1 MEIKVTATGET
12 SLPSVDRAFPQKV
25 RCDGGDAYS
34 GNDTADPA
42 PLLASP
48 SGGTQKDLQSSQV
61 LPKGPHLGPHVH
73 EKTSPINTLSA
84 SLPTSYMTVRASVK
98 QRCRGKQRTP
108 PWIVLLLGPH
118 WVGIIQQTQ
127 QHLTRGSQGPQ
138 LGEQRTGEC
147 GSSFSQAGVSNQP
160 SVIKTSHGTLLSD
173 AYIDV
178 S

>member
-42 PLLASP
+42 LLLASP

-84 SLPTSYMTVRASVK
+84 SLPTSMTVRASVK
-98 QRCRGKQRTP
+98 QRCRGKPRTP

-138 LGEQRTGEC
+138 LGEQCTGEC